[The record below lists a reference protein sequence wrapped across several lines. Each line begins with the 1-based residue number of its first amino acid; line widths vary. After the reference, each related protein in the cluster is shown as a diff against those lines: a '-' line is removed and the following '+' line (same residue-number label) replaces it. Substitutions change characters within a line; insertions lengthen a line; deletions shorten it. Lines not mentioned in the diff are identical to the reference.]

1 MTTAIYTIVSN
12 NYLHF
17 ARTLLQ
23 SVRKQHPDCDL
34 YCVVVDTD
42 PSPALAHET
51 EFRVLNLL
59 EIGLPDLQRF
69 TFQYT
74 VLELNTAVKP
84 WAMEALLAKGH
95 SEVVYIDPDIYLYR
109 PLNEVF
115 SAFESGA
122 DIVITPHL
130 LSPIRDD
137 RKPSELDIRRAGTY
151 NFGFCAVKSSGNTLN
166 FLHWW
171 QAKLERDCIVDMDR
185 GIFVDQSWIDLV
197 PGLFDNV
204 AILRHPGY
212 NVAYWNLAQRQ
223 VVLTDS
229 GQWASNG
236 LPLVFF
242 HYSGF
247 NPLNPEPFSKHQN
260 RFTLSNL
267 GIVATLVSEY
277 ADCVIVNG
285 AEYYSKLPYG
295 FGVFE
300 DGTRIPDLFRK
311 SYLNT
316 TSLRKRMGDNPFK
329 YPEALSWNLEQNA
342 RGSISITWAM
352 SGLWES
358 RKDLQRA
365 FHLDDDESAYSYWAY
380 FLHEAETYFSESVVE
395 KHKSIFQTI
404 SPPQVHSIHLKPNA
418 AMTVQAIFMH
428 LLGRDA
434 GSRGLKYL
442 GPLCQNKIGAC
453 LAVVIVAATRES
465 RARGYRLARLKKAL
479 KRVIASSKSPAD
491 IPRPSHIDSRQKTAY
506 TGIYPTDSDSTVS
519 GLWCSQAISIPMP
532 EGPHQSIEIIGT
544 YIPELHKRATNAK
557 TVEIRLLLD
566 NVCVYK
572 KILPDSG
579 EINISIPVAEGSSG
593 AKLLHVE
600 LSSSFVPSQIKLNG
614 DVRSLAWRITKA
626 STGSCVM
633 VDAGRKIQLLPLSEI
648 RTAGGINLVG
658 YLAAELGVGEA
669 ARSMAMAAKA
679 ADIPYSI
686 IDVGHQ
692 SSNRQSD
699 RSAWQQAE
707 NRNFDIDIIYVN
719 ADQTPDTL
727 RYLDSIGH
735 PSPKARIGYWHWE
748 QPKLPEKYLSAFAGL
763 DEIWVPT
770 AFVLEA
776 VTSISPIPVFKV
788 PHAVEFSVDTSITR
802 SSFGIPEN
810 AFAVLVMYDFH
821 SYKYRK
827 NPEAAIA
834 AYKSAAG
841 HTQNACLVIKTINA
855 HHYTTDYD
863 ALKQSVEGLPSVIF
877 LDEVFSRD
885 KIYALEANCDCMISL
900 HRAEGFGLGPAEMM
914 YLGKPVIAT
923 GWSGNMEFMN
933 NMNSFPVNYCL
944 KPLDHS
950 VGVYESGIEWA
961 EPDIEHAAH
970 CLAKLLADPSLSKQI
985 GNRARTTIKTSLNSK
1000 IVGLQYRAR
1009 LALVNARS

>member
-1 MTTAIYTIVSN
+1 MTTALYTIVSN

-23 SVRKQHPDCDL
+23 SARKQHPDCDL

-42 PSPALAHET
+42 PSPALAHER
-51 EFRVLNLL
+51 EFRVLDLL
-59 EIGLPDLQRF
+59 EIGLPDIRRF

-84 WAMEALLAKGH
+84 WAMEALLTRGY
-95 SEVVYIDPDIYLYR
+95 SEVLYIDPDICLYQ

-137 RKPSELDIRRAGTY
+137 RKPDELDIRRAGAY
-151 NFGFCAVKSSGNTLN
+151 NLGFCAVKSSENTLN
-166 FLHWW
+166 FLRWW
-171 QAKLERDCIVDMDR
+171 QAKLERDCIVDVDR
-185 GIFVDQSWIDLV
+185 GVFVDQSWIDLV

-204 AILRHPGY
+204 VILRHPGY

-223 VVLTDS
+223 IKFTDV
-229 GQWASNG
+229 GQWTSND

-260 RFTLSNL
+260 RFALSDL
-267 GIVATLVSEY
+267 GIVATLIREY
-277 ADCVIVNG
+277 ADRVVSNG
-285 AEYYSKLPYG
+285 AEYYSRFPYG
-295 FGVFE
+295 FGSFE
-300 DGTRIPDLFRK
+300 DGTQIPDFFRRY
-311 SYLNT
+311 YLNT
-316 TSLRKRMGDNPFK
+316 AFLRKRMGDNPFEC
-329 YPEALSWNLEQNA
+329 PEALSWNSEKNEKG
-342 RGSISITWAM
+342 RIPITWAM
-352 SGLWES
+352 IGLWES
-358 RKDLQRA
+358 RKDLQRL
-365 FHLDDDESAYSYWAY
+365 FSLDRDSTVYCYWEY
-380 FLHEAETYFSESVVE
+380 FLHEAEMCFSGSVAE
-395 KHKSIFQTI
+395 KHKSMFQAI
-404 SPPQVHSIHLKPNA
+404 SPPPVYSVHPKSNS

-434 GSRGLKYL
+434 GVRGMKYL
-442 GPLCQNKIGAC
+442 GPLCGNKIGAC
-453 LAVVIVAATRES
+453 LAVGIIAATRES
-465 RARGYRLARLKKAL
+465 RTRGYGLTRLKKTL
-479 KRVIASSKSPAD
+479 KHVIAPSRVPAD
-491 IPRPSHIDSRQKTAY
+491 ISRAGHVGSHQGGA
-506 TGIYPTDSDSTVS
+506 S
-519 GLWCSQAISIPMP
+519 GRRIQW
-532 EGPHQSIEIIGT
+532 
-544 YIPELHKRATNAK
+544 
-557 TVEIRLLLD
+557 
-566 NVCVYK
+566 
-572 KILPDSG
+572 LP
-579 EINISIPVAEGSSG
+579 SSG
-593 AKLLHVE
+593 IRMVE
-600 LSSSFVPSQIKLNG
+600 
-614 DVRSLAWRITKA
+614 
-626 STGSCVM
+626 
-633 VDAGRKIQLLPLSEI
+633 
-648 RTAGGINLVG
+648 GINLIG

-669 ARSMAMAAKA
+669 ARSMAKAAKE

-686 IDVGHQ
+686 IDVGYQ
-692 SSNRQSD
+692 SPNRQTD

-707 NRNFDIDIIYVN
+707 NRNFDVDILYVN

-727 RYLDSIGH
+727 RYLDHIDH
-735 PSPKARIGYWHWE
+735 PPSRARIGYWHWE
-748 QPKLPEKYLSAFAGL
+748 QPKLPEKYLGSFDGL
-763 DEIWVPT
+763 DEIWVPS

-776 VTSISPIPVFKV
+776 VASVSPIPVFKV
-788 PHAVEFSVDTSITR
+788 PHAVEFSVDPSITR

-821 SYKYRK
+821 SYRYRK

-834 AYKSAAG
+834 AYKIAAR
-841 HTQNACLVIKTINA
+841 HTRNACLVIKTINA
-855 HHYTTDYD
+855 HHYTADYD
-863 ALKQSVEGLPSVIF
+863 ALKQSVEDLSSVIF

-933 NMNSFPVNYCL
+933 SMNSFPVNYCL

-970 CLAKLLADPSLSKQI
+970 CLTRLLSDPLLSKQI
-985 GNRARTTIKTSLNSK
+985 GHRARTTIETSLSPK
-1000 IVGLQYRAR
+1000 VVGLQYRAR